1 MHNKCI
7 KVHKIHFFH
16 GFMHYFCILFIVI
29 GITQKGGT
37 FNAKMG

>member
-1 MHNKCI
+1 MHICI
-7 KVHKIHFFH
+7 KLAIL
-16 GFMHYFCILFIVI
+16 CIKLAVI